1 MTGPG
6 TPGSHAMS
14 NWTYPEPSK
23 VVLSIRHI
31 SLSARMDNMQCRGYY
46 ILYLYLDPRAPRFGN
61 FILDRAHS
69 FARVA
74 QSNRVNTRVRELT
87 PRLARTCYCYL
98 ESKAQARFGTTS
110 ARMHMVNQLLC
121 ARASTQPH
129 AVTAS
134 RQGAVAAPSLV
145 RQLNSQTRLSIQR
158 RGRYVQL
165 VRFHITIP
173 TLIILQVQRYFSN
186 KIIETI
192 VWKNA
197 PEKFYRDIEKIGTV
211 T

>member
-1 MTGPG
+1 MPGVLHIVPIFRPARAAFWKFHLGPG
-6 TPGSHAMS
+6 PFLCACRAVKS
-14 NWTYPEPSK
+14 SK
-23 VVLSIRHI
+23 HTC
-31 SLSARMDNMQCRGYY
+31 AR
-46 ILYLYLDPRAPRFGN
+46 
-61 FILDRAHS
+61 
-69 FARVA
+69 
-74 QSNRVNTRVRELT
+74 TLT
-87 PRLARTCYCYL
+87 PRLARICYCYL

-192 VWKNA
+192 V
-197 PEKFYRDIEKIGTV
+197 
-211 T
+211 

>member
-1 MTGPG
+1 MPGVLHIVPIFRPARAAFWKFHLGPG
-6 TPGSHAMS
+6 PFLCACRAVKS
-14 NWTYPEPSK
+14 SK
-23 VVLSIRHI
+23 HTCARTNS
-31 SLSARMDNMQCRGYY
+31 SAREDLLLLSGIKGPSALRDNK
-46 ILYLYLDPRAPRFGN
+46 RAYAYGQ
-61 FILDRAHS
+61 S
-69 FARVA
+69 VA
-74 QSNRVNTRVRELT
+74 
-87 PRLARTCYCYL
+87 
-98 ESKAQARFGTTS
+98 
-110 ARMHMVNQLLC
+110 M
-121 ARASTQPH
+121 RASTQPH

-192 VWKNA
+192 V
-197 PEKFYRDIEKIGTV
+197 
-211 T
+211 

>member
-1 MTGPG
+1 
-6 TPGSHAMS
+6 
-14 NWTYPEPSK
+14 
-23 VVLSIRHI
+23 
-31 SLSARMDNMQCRGYY
+31 MDNMQCRGYY

-74 QSNRVNTRVRELT
+74 QSNRVNTRVRALT
-87 PRLARTCYCYL
+87 PWLARIWYL

-173 TLIILQVQRYFSN
+173 TLIILQVQRYFSD

-192 VWKNA
+192 V
-197 PEKFYRDIEKIGTV
+197 
-211 T
+211 